1 MRKIYSSFFLSFITS
16 SGLHTDWCN
25 FNKHRLVLIRVISGK
40 RAISSAA
47 SLFILLFV
55 ASSLAISAQKGEF
68 QWPLDKPIVLSGN
81 YGEMRPNHFH
91 AGLDLST
98 KNMINLPVYAT
109 KDGYVSRIK
118 ISSVGYGKSVYI
130 THVNGKVT
138 VYGHLTNYE
147 SALNKYVKAEQKKA
161 KQYEIELFPKP
172 GELKYKAGDII
183 GYSGNTG
190 NSTGPHLHYEIRDEK
205 TEIPLNPAL
214 FYDYE
219 DSYAPAL
226 THLGLYNL
234 ADTTNPRFLS
244 FYPVITKDGKM
255 KLKKDTIVLKANII
269 GIAFSGQ
276 DKFTATGSANN
287 IYEVQIKFDDKPFY
301 KHQLDRIPFDDA
313 KYVNQ
318 YSQMQ
323 EKWRFQKCFQSTLF
337 PKGMYKGVANKGR
350 IMMGDTNV
358 HKIHMIF
365 KDEKANQSELVF
377 YVKAKEINYFEP
389 PTIQGDIFAN
399 ANEDVLFG
407 RKKLQIFIPA
417 YTLYNSGAV
426 IFENTLEASGKLM
439 ILPFDATLR
448 STAIVGFEV
457 PKKFKKFKDK
467 LVFKN
472 VDNTYTP
479 IVKNDSVFYS
489 VRNFGGFVL
498 NVDSAAPKIKTEI
511 PVAKLKA
518 TKGLKQITFIIEEE
532 LSGIK
537 EYSLTTN
544 GEWVLAEFDAKSG
557 KLTYYYDEDTPK
569 GELNFVVDV
578 MDRCKNKAS
587 FSLKLGN

>member
-1 MRKIYSSFFLSFITS
+1 MRKIYNCIFLFFAFACFS
-16 SGLHTDWCN
+16 
-25 FNKHRLVLIRVISGK
+25 
-40 RAISSAA
+40 
-47 SLFILLFV
+47 
-55 ASSLAISAQKGEF
+55 QKGEF
-68 QWPLDKPIVLSGN
+68 QWPLANPIILTGN
-81 YGEMRPNHFH
+81 YGELRPNHFH
-91 AGLDLST
+91 AGLDFST
-98 KNMINLPVYAT
+98 KNAINLPVYAA

-118 ISSVGYGKSVYI
+118 VSSGGYGKCVYI
-130 THVNGKVT
+130 THANGKVT

-147 SALNKYVKAEQKKA
+147 PGLNKYVKTEQKKA

-172 GELKYKAGDII
+172 GELKYKGGDII

-190 NSTGPHLHYEIRDEK
+190 NSTGPHLHFEIRDEK
-205 TEIPLNPAL
+205 TEVPLNAAL

-219 DSYAPAL
+219 DTQAPTV

-234 ADTTNPRFLS
+234 TDTTNPRFIG
-244 FYPVITKDGKM
+244 FYPVLTKEGKM
-255 KLKKDTIVLKANII
+255 KLKKDTIVLRQNII

-276 DKFTATGSANN
+276 DKFTPTGSTNN
-287 IYEVQIKFDDKPFY
+287 IYEVAIRFDDKPFY
-301 KHQLDRIPFDDA
+301 RHQLDYIPFDDA
-313 KYVNQ
+313 KYV
-318 YSQMQ
+318 SQFSTMQ

-337 PKGMYKGVANKGR
+337 PRGMYKGVANKGR

-358 HKIHMIF
+358 HKIRMIF
-365 KDEKANQSELVF
+365 KDEKGNQSELEF
-377 YVKAKEINYFEP
+377 FVKAKEIKYFEP

-448 STAIVGFEV
+448 STAIVGFEA
-457 PKKFKKFKDK
+457 PKKFRKFKDK

-498 NVDSAAPKIKTEI
+498 IVDSLAPKIKTELMA
-511 PVAKLKA
+511 AKLKTA
-518 TKGLKQITFIIEEE
+518 KGLKQIAFIISEE

-537 EYSLTTN
+537 DYKLTVN
-544 GEWVLAEFDAKSG
+544 GEWALAEFDAKSG
-557 KLTYYYDEDTPK
+557 RLTYFMDEDTPK
-569 GELNFVVDV
+569 GELNFVVEASDK
-578 MDRCKNKAS
+578 CKNKAS
-587 FSLKLGN
+587 FNLKLGN

>member
-1 MRKIYSSFFLSFITS
+1 MMKAL
-16 SGLHTDWCN
+16 
-25 FNKHRLVLIRVISGK
+25 KVLF
-40 RAISSAA
+40 
-47 SLFILLFV
+47 LFIS
-55 ASSLAISAQKGEF
+55 ASVYSQSNQFL
-68 QWPLDKPIVLSGN
+68 WPLDKPIVLSGN
-81 YGEMRPNHFH
+81 YGELRPNHFH
-91 AGLDLST
+91 AGLDFST
-98 KNMINLPVYAT
+98 KNITNLPVYAA

-118 ISSVGYGKSVYI
+118 VSSTGYGKCVYI
-130 THVNGKVT
+130 THTNGKVT

-147 SALNKYVKAEQKKA
+147 PALNKYVKAEQKKA
-161 KQYEIELFPKP
+161 KQYEVELFPNPNEINYKG
-172 GELKYKAGDII
+172 GEII

-190 NSTGPHLHYEIRDEK
+190 NSSGPHLHFEIRDEK
-205 TEIPLNPAL
+205 SETPLNPAL
-214 FYDYE
+214 FYAIE
-219 DSYAPAL
+219 DNQAPTL

-234 ADTTNPRFLS
+234 ADTTNPRFIN
-244 FYPVITKDGKM
+244 FYPVITKNGKM
-255 KLKKDTIVLKANII
+255 KLKKDTLILKQNIL

-276 DKFTATGSANN
+276 DKFTATGSVNN
-287 IYEVQIKFDDKPFY
+287 IYEAQIKFDDRPFY
-301 KHQLDRIPFDDA
+301 KHQLDYISFEDA
-313 KYVNQ
+313 KYV
-318 YSQMQ
+318 SQFSQVQ

-350 IMMGDTNV
+350 LFLMDTNY
-358 HKIHMIF
+358 HKINMIF
-365 KDEKANQSELVF
+365 KDEKGNQGELEF

-389 PTIQGDIFAN
+389 PTIKGDVFAN
-399 ANEDVLFG
+399 ANQDLLFG

-498 NVDSAAPKIKTEI
+498 IVDSIAPKIKVET
-511 PVAKLKA
+511 PSPKVKSA
-518 TKGLKQITFIIEEE
+518 KGLKKVTFIIKEE

-537 EYSLTTN
+537 DYKLTIN
-544 GEWVLAEFDAKSG
+544 GEWALAEFDAKSG
-557 KLTYYYDEDTPK
+557 RLTYYINEDTPK
-569 GELNFVVDV
+569 GNLNFEVEATDK
-578 MDRCKNKAS
+578 CKNKAS
-587 FSLKLGN
+587 FNLKLAN